1 MCPTLSAFLEAPL
14 FVERSQHTSVHIPTA
29 RPFQTQHLLSGRRWL
44 LQPGTI
50 LQFPP
55 SHCQLV
61 YLIRAI
67 SNAQGSCPG
76 IELSQGVV
84 AA

>member
-1 MCPTLSAFLEAPL
+1 MAIPDCGAGWDARPT
-14 FVERSQHTSVHIPTA
+14 HT
-29 RPFQTQHLLSGRRWL
+29 RPFQTQHLLSGCCWTL
-44 LQPGTI
+44 MPGVT
-50 LQFPP
+50 LQFHP
-55 SHCQLV
+55 SHSLPV